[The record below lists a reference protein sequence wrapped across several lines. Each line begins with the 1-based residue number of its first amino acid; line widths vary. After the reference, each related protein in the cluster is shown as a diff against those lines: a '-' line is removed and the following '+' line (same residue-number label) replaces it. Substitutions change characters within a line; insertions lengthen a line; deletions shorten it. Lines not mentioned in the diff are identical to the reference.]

1 MLTSLVCFKYTVG
14 SSLAPPPP
22 TLETEPKYMSGPVSP
37 PQRPPP
43 LSDQS
48 IDDWQNQITEDFN
61 FIYDTLQQKQDLIDL
76 KKSKKSNLKSETK
89 VLEVSVTDRKPLE
102 PQSYSDEP
110 EQEPIDISI
119 EIPESGKGIKRLID
133 TTTL

>member
-1 MLTSLVCFKYTVG
+1 
-14 SSLAPPPP
+14 
-22 TLETEPKYMSGPVSP
+22 MSGPVSP

-61 FIYDTLQQKQDLIDL
+61 FIYDTLQQKQDLID
-76 KKSKKSNLKSETK
+76 SKKSQKSDLKSDNK
-89 VLEVSVTDRKPLE
+89 VLDVSVSDRKPLE
-102 PQSYSDEP
+102 LQSYSDEP